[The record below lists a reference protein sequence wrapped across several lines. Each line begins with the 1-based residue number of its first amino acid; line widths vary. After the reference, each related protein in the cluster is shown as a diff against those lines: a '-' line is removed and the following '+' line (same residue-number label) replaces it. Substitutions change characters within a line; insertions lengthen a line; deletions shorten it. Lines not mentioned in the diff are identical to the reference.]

1 MTYYLG
7 VVLFPVR
14 ALAFT
19 GRVSF
24 VFTGIPE
31 KTGQSNF
38 YCVLFLMLLIM
49 LRITFNRLSP
59 KVLGELA
66 PRVLKVLSLL
76 IESILK
82 DNPPVGVLTRFN
94 PLVSLNGRHNHYNH
108 FN

>member
-1 MTYYLG
+1 
-7 VVLFPVR
+7 
-14 ALAFT
+14 
-19 GRVSF
+19 
-24 VFTGIPE
+24 
-31 KTGQSNF
+31 
-38 YCVLFLMLLIM
+38 M